1 MAILK
6 GDNQASS
13 RHNYL
18 AVAATAVAPK
28 FVFGIPLVSHF
39 ARHRGGSSH
48 QNTIFAMAVGKCAKD
63 SSAAKLASE
72 TKSFVAH
79 KGQKEV
85 GHVSASVSK
94 ALKAPSAAVGAPNA
108 K

>member
-1 MAILK
+1 MK
-6 GDNQASS
+6 GDNQVNA

-28 FVFGIPLVSHF
+28 FVFGTPLVSHF
-39 ARHRGGSSH
+39 TRYREHHNAV
-48 QNTIFAMAVGKCAKD
+48 FAMAVGKYAKD

-72 TKSFVAH
+72 TKSFVVH

-85 GHVSASVSK
+85 DHVSASVSK
-94 ALKAPSAAVGAPNA
+94 ALKAPSAAVGAPNV